1 MVKILLILSFIYLNF
16 SNILMSTNLALPCE
30 GCHGPNGNSPGKTIP
45 SIKNL
50 DKSYFINAFKE
61 YKNGTR
67 DHYVMKIIANGYS
80 EKEIKMLADYYESKK

>member
-16 SNILMSTNLALPCE
+16 SNILMSNNLALPCA
-30 GCHGPNGNSPGKTIP
+30 GCHGPNGSSPGKTIP

-50 DKSYFINAFKE
+50 DKSYFIRAFKE

-67 DHYVMKIIANGYS
+67 NNYVMKIIANGYS
-80 EKEIKMLADYYESKK
+80 EKEIKMLADYYDSKK

>member
-1 MVKILLILSFIYLNF
+1 
-16 SNILMSTNLALPCE
+16 MSTNLALPCE